1 MSYCH
6 VKDAVAVDEY
16 GIRYYVDVDESTSL
30 YLVWADGPGCHLGT
44 LNQNMHTEQEA
55 MEWIDKEVA
64 IMNKQ
69 FKEDLN
75 LQWLLL

>member
-16 GIRYYVDVDESTSL
+16 GVRYYVNLGEDSL
-30 YLVWADGPGCHLGT
+30 YSVWADAPGCHLGT
-44 LNQNMHTEQEA
+44 LSQNMHSEQEA
-55 MEWIDKEVA
+55 IEWIDKEVA

-75 LQWLLL
+75 LQ